1 MKLKF
6 FSVDALEPDDD
17 QSVVDSFCT
26 RHRLI
31 SIDKR
36 FVERGDYCYWSVC
49 VTYLEPS
56 SSPAKP
62 TKAVDKKGRVDY
74 REALPPEDFA
84 RYSRLRD
91 LRRELAEAEGVPVYT
106 VFSNAQLAK
115 MVTERVNTAVALA
128 KIDGVGDAKL
138 EKYGAQFLQLL
149 KAEFPPASKPV
160 DKGDNETQKD

>member
-1 MKLKF
+1 MKLRF
-6 FSVDALEPDDD
+6 FSIDALEPDDD
-17 QSVVDSFCT
+17 QSVVDDFCT
-26 RHRLI
+26 QHRLI

-62 TKAVDKKGRVDY
+62 TKAVDKKGRIDY
-74 REALPPEDFA
+74 REALPPEDFD

-91 LRRELAEAEGVPVYT
+91 LRRELAEAEGAPVYT

-115 MVTERVNTAVALA
+115 MVTEWVNTVLPSVRPVCCTSACISFKNSDFAFH
-128 KIDGVGDAKL
+128 DH
-138 EKYGAQFLQLL
+138 
-149 KAEFPPASKPV
+149 KAMI
-160 DKGDNETQKD
+160 G

>member
-17 QSVVDSFCT
+17 QSAVDDFCT

-36 FVERGDYCYWSVC
+36 FVERGDYCYWSIC

-56 SSPAKP
+56 SAPTKP
-62 TKAVDKKGRVDY
+62 TKAIDKKGRIDY
-74 REALPPEDFA
+74 RETLSPEDFD
-84 RYSRLRD
+84 RYSHLRD
-91 LRRELAEAEGVPVYT
+91 LRRELAEAEGAPVYT

-115 MVTERVNTAVALA
+115 MVTERVNTAAALA
-128 KIDGVGDAKL
+128 KIEGVGDAKL
-138 EKYGAQFLQLL
+138 EKYGAPFLKLL
-149 KAEFPPASKPV
+149 KAEFLSANKPAEKAS
-160 DKGDNETQKD
+160 DETHKD

>member
-1 MKLKF
+1 MKLRF
-6 FSVDALEPDDD
+6 FSVDALEPDED
-17 QSVVDSFCT
+17 QSVVDDFCT

-56 SSPAKP
+56 SAPVKPA
-62 TKAVDKKGRVDY
+62 KAVDKKGRIDY
-74 REALPPEDFA
+74 REALPPEDFD

-91 LRRELAEAEGVPVYT
+91 LRRELAEAEGAPVYT

-115 MVTERVNTAVALA
+115 MVTERVNTAAALA
-128 KIDGVGDAKL
+128 GIDGVGDAKL
-138 EKYGAQFLQLL
+138 QKYGAQFLQLL

-160 DKGDNETQKD
+160 EQASHEAHAD